1 MRRRG
6 GFGRRSREGLKGSF
20 KAGCARID
28 WSGKRGRSFTVKL
41 LPLRSGFVGGNYLC
55 GSPKE
60 RWLRTA
66 RLEPNM
72 ARLNVGRHTLK
83 PLSTWKSLCN
93 WRLRELPVAALLG
106 YSKIPSWT
114 AIAS

>member
-1 MRRRG
+1 MRPRG
-6 GFGRRSREGLKGSF
+6 GFGRRLAWLKGSF
-20 KAGCARID
+20 NAGRAGID
-28 WSGKRGRSFTVKL
+28 LRGKRGRSFTVKL

-66 RLEPNM
+66 RLHPNM
-72 ARLNVGRHTLK
+72 ARLNAGRHTLK

-93 WRLRELPVAALLG
+93 GRLPELPVAAFPG
-106 YSKIPSWT
+106 
-114 AIAS
+114 